1 MKSEYKS
8 EPEIK
13 DEQGV
18 KNESELKI
26 KIKNFSD
33 QDLILNLKNLI
44 QQERSLL
51 TEILLHLREVE
62 ERRIFLTLGFSSL
75 YEYVTQELGYNEAQ
89 AYRRIQAMRVLREV
103 PEIEEKIDQGKLTLT
118 QITQAQEYFRSEKKK
133 GVPLS
138 QEEKQE
144 VLNEIETKST
154 RETEKY
160 FIKLSP
166 ELAAKDKTRLIDEE
180 RVEIK
185 FVANQKLLE
194 KLNRFKVLDAHA
206 QTNPDYADLFER
218 LVDLALKQKDP
229 ELKRKNNSKKN
240 VKATLEKR
248 LENRLENSTKENTKK
263 SANVNEETHD
273 LFSENNRK
281 EPENKTHDLES
292 KNSSLNK
299 SSFQNKNSS
308 PKLSAQTNP
317 RSTPAQVKREVMAR
331 DQGACTYKSSITGKI
346 CGSKYQV
353 ELDHITPVALGGQS
367 TVDNLRVL
375 CRNHNLHEA
384 RRVFG
389 ADKMEEYCKNSVKKT
404 SVQGTVRL
412 NGCDHFN
419 AF

>member
-1 MKSEYKS
+1 MKNKLKNVSEVKG
-8 EPEIK
+8 EHAE
-13 DEQGV
+13 
-18 KNESELKI
+18 KNES
-26 KIKNFSD
+26 KIKNLSD
-33 QDLILNLKNLI
+33 QDLISNLKNLI

-248 LENRLENSTKENTKK
+248 LENSTKENTKK

-353 ELDHITPVALGGQS
+353 ELDHVIPVALGGLS

-375 CRNHNLHEA
+375 CRNHNMHEA
-384 RRVFG
+384 VRIFG
-389 ADKMEEYCKNSVKKT
+389 ADKMGNYCNE
-404 SVQGTVRL
+404 L
-412 NGCDHFN
+412 
-419 AF
+419 

>member
-1 MKSEYKS
+1 MKNKLKNVSEVKG
-8 EPEIK
+8 EHAE
-13 DEQGV
+13 
-18 KNESELKI
+18 KNES
-26 KIKNFSD
+26 KIKNLSD
-33 QDLILNLKNLI
+33 QDLISNLKNLI

-89 AYRRIQAMRVLREV
+89 AYRRIQAMRVLKEV

-133 GVPLS
+133 GEALS
-138 QEEKQE
+138 AEEKSTI
-144 VLNEIETKST
+144 LSEIAEKST
-154 RETEKY
+154 RETERY

-240 VKATLEKR
+240 VKATLEK
-248 LENRLENSTKENTKK
+248 RLENSTKENTKK

-353 ELDHITPVALGGQS
+353 ELDHVIPVALGGLS

-375 CRNHNLHEA
+375 CRNHNMHEA
-384 RRVFG
+384 VRIFG
-389 ADKMEEYCKNSVKKT
+389 ADKMGNYCNE
-404 SVQGTVRL
+404 L
-412 NGCDHFN
+412 
-419 AF
+419 